1 MNHSRGRRPA
11 AWGLA
16 TRVAIGAIGALGLT
30 VGAVHAQTAQTAQTA
45 TTAAAATGSP
55 PSIAD
60 FFRDPMMRR
69 PRISPDGR
77 AIAMVVSSAQHDRS
91 ALAVIELEQG
101 GRVMQVASFTDS
113 DIARFDWVGS
123 DRLVFTSGKDQ
134 AGKRSDYNTAG
145 LWTVKRDGSERR
157 QLIMTRYAQGQTGET
172 RVISRA
178 LPYEWVFLGAPDD
191 DTGEVIV
198 GYGRYDARRELKSVQ
213 LARLNV
219 ETQQRRMLETKS
231 PDNALD
237 WELDPVGEPWA
248 LTTREEDREA
258 LYFKT
263 ADGSWRLAQEGHYVT
278 APTVAP
284 LASDGRDLRLVIGR
298 TSAGTDALFRIDPKT
313 LKKEAEPLV
322 SLRGFDFKGS
332 AVFDAESRRLL
343 GLHFVSDAPNT
354 HWFDATLKQMQ
365 ANVDGALPGR
375 VNTLQCRRCLKTGRV
390 LVTSMSDRQPEEYFL
405 YDHAA
410 KKLSAIGASRPW
422 IRAADMASVEQARIA
437 ARDGLEIPV
446 TVTMPRGK
454 ADGPRPAVVLVHG
467 GPFVRGTFWGWDA
480 EPQFLASRG
489 YVVIE
494 PEFRGS
500 DGYGHK
506 LFRAGF
512 KQWGEGMI
520 DDLSD
525 ALAWAVKQGWVDAKR
540 VCIAGASYGGYATL
554 MGLIKDPGQYRC
566 GVSWAGVTDLDYLF
580 SLDWSDESE
589 AGRRYALPALVGD
602 RVKDAE
608 MLRRTSPLRRAA
620 DVKAPVLLAHGY
632 DDRRVPIDHASDFRR
647 ALEKAGHKDLEY
659 VTYEGEGHGW
669 RKLSTEV
676 DFYGRMERFLAKH
689 LAPGA
694 PATPPAA
701 VAAGGQ

>member
-1 MNHSRGRRPA
+1 MNQSRGRRLA
-11 AWGLA
+11 AWAGLSA
-16 TRVAIGAIGALGLT
+16 CVAIGATALINGA
-30 VGAVHAQTAQTAQTA
+30 AHAQ
-45 TTAAAATGSP
+45 TAAAATSATSATGAP
-55 PSIAD
+55 PPIAD

-69 PRISPDGR
+69 PKISPDGR
-77 AIAMVVSSAQHDRS
+77 AIALVVSSAQHDRS
-91 ALAVIELEQG
+91 ALAVIELDQG
-101 GRVMQVASFTDS
+101 GRVTQVASFTDS
-113 DIARFDWVGS
+113 DIAHFDWVGS
-123 DRLVFTSGKDQ
+123 NRLVFTSGKDQ
-134 AGKRSDYNTAG
+134 AGKRSDYNAAG

-178 LPYEWVFLGAPDD
+178 LPYEWQFQGVPDD

-198 GYGRYDARRELKSVQ
+198 GYGRYDARGDLTSVQ

-219 ETQQRRMLETKS
+219 ETQQRRMLDTKS
-231 PDNALD
+231 PDNAILWD
-237 WELDPVGEPWA
+237 LDPVGEPWA
-248 LTTREEDREA
+248 LRTYVENREA

-263 ADGSWRLAQEGHYVT
+263 SDGAWTLAQEGNYVT
-278 APTVAP
+278 SPTVMP
-284 LASDGRDLRLVIGR
+284 LASDGRDLRLVVGS
-298 TSAGTDALFRIDPKT
+298 TPAGTDALYRIDPKT

-322 SLRGFDFKGS
+322 SLDGFDFDGE
-332 AVFDAESRRLL
+332 AVFDSESRRLL
-343 GLHFVSDAPNT
+343 GLHFVSDAPTT

-365 ANVDGALPGR
+365 SNVDGALPGR

-390 LVTSMSDRQPEEYFL
+390 LVTSMSDTQPEEYYV

-410 KKLSAIGASRPW
+410 KKLSAIGAARPW
-422 IRAADMASVEQARIA
+422 IRAAGMAHVEQTRIK

-446 TVTMPRGK
+446 TVTMPQGK

-467 GPFVRGTFWGWDA
+467 GPFVRGTTWGWEA

-500 DGYGHK
+500 YGYGNK
-506 LFRAGF
+506 LFRAGM

-589 AGRRYALPALVGD
+589 AGRRYGLPALVGD

-620 DVKAPVLLAHGY
+620 DLKAPVLIAHGY

-647 ALEKAGHKDLEY
+647 ALDKAGHKDLEY

-669 RKLSTEV
+669 RKLSTEI

-689 LAPGA
+689 LAGG
-694 PATPPAA
+694 
-701 VAAGGQ
+701 AAGVQ